1 MPIYAA
7 GPRPATMTLAPTS
20 RRCIKHTLDRYLP
33 LRSSTTKQ
41 RNSADPTPQIIARIA
56 SRPVSPDS
64 SRAQISIAPAR
75 HRPTFPDRGFLP
87 WRLSDAGRR
96 CTWHRRVRP
105 ASETLHRTGLM
116 HRGRQTNYSITS
128 SAGTS
133 SVGSTPEVFLYDV
146 SEMARLSHILY
157 DRQIAKSPDLKAPD
171 ARQSEE
177 DRTTAGRTQGGCPI
191 RSRIDASTNRTPPS
205 RKYRRVERDTSNS
218 LGRLLCW
225 R

>member
-105 ASETLHRTGLM
+105 ASETLHRNGLTAVTAFLTE
-116 HRGRQTNYSITS
+116 HGRAAS
-128 SAGTS
+128 
-133 SVGSTPEVFLYDV
+133 STPLPQLVACKADGSACAADAECCSGVCKPIGEGRACV
-146 SEMARLSHILY
+146 S
-157 DRQIAKSPDLKAPD
+157 K
-171 ARQSEE
+171 
-177 DRTTAGRTQGGCPI
+177 
-191 RSRIDASTNRTPPS
+191 
-205 RKYRRVERDTSNS
+205 
-218 LGRLLCW
+218 
-225 R
+225 